1 MTNNAK
7 GLALTSLGVFIMSL
21 ESLFIKFTTISP
33 FLFSFYIGI
42 FMFIS
47 MFSTF
52 LFKPKEV
59 LKKALKTSLPF
70 MIICAI
76 LMGVSNIFF
85 ITAVKTTTVANVV
98 IIFSTA
104 ALFSALFAYIFFR
117 EKMTKNIIIASFFM
131 FIGLFIIFND
141 KLEIGSFE
149 GNIYAL
155 LCTALFATSF
165 VLLSRYKEMDRV
177 LLTAL
182 SGVSLSI
189 IAFFFCDELL
199 IDFKTLMIVM
209 IMGLLISPIS
219 RVLLGNGAK
228 YISASE
234 VSLLMIIETVMAPI
248 WVWIFLDEVPSSY
261 TFIGG
266 SIIVATLIIN
276 SLYTLRKDTFLT
288 KKDDC
293 NIIEQLKK
301 R

>member
-47 MFSTF
+47 MISTF
-52 LFKPKEV
+52 LFKEKAV
-59 LKKALKTSLPF
+59 LKKALSTNLL
-70 MIICAI
+70 MLIVCAI
-76 LMGVSNIFF
+76 LMGTSNIFF

-104 ALFSALFAYIFFR
+104 ALFSALFAYLFYR
-117 EKMTKNIIIASFFM
+117 EKITKNIIVASFFM
-131 FIGLFIIFND
+131 FVGLFIIFND
-141 KLEIGSFE
+141 KLEIGSIE

-155 LCTALFATSF
+155 LCTAFFATSY
-165 VLLSRYKEMDRV
+165 VILSRYKEMDRFI
-177 LLTAL
+177 LTAFSGLAL
-182 SGVSLSI
+182 SM
-189 IAFFFCDELL
+189 IAFFFCDDLS
-199 IDFKTLMIVM
+199 IDFKTLAIVM

-219 RVLLGNGAK
+219 RVFLGNGAK

-234 VSLLMIIETVMAPI
+234 VSLLMIIETIMAPV
-248 WVWIFLDEVPSSY
+248 WVWIFLNEVPSSY

-266 SIIVATLIIN
+266 SIIVATLIVN
-276 SLYTLRKDTFLT
+276 SLYTL
-288 KKDDC
+288 KKV
-293 NIIEQLKK
+293 
-301 R
+301 

>member
-7 GLALTSLGVFIMSL
+7 GLALTSLGVLIMSL

-47 MFSTF
+47 MFSSF
-52 LFKPKEV
+52 ILNKKESI
-59 LKKALKTSLPF
+59 KSALTTNLSIL
-70 MIICAI
+70 IVCSI
-76 LMGVSNIFF
+76 LMGTSNIFF

-104 ALFSALFAYIFFR
+104 ALFSALFAYLFF
-117 EKMTKNIIIASFFM
+117 KVKITKNIFYASFFI
-131 FIGLFIIFND
+131 FLGLYIIFND
-141 KLEIGSFE
+141 QLDIGSFE

-165 VLLSRYKEMDRV
+165 VLLSRYKDMNRV
-177 LLTAL
+177 ILTAF
-182 SGVSLSI
+182 SGLSLSM
-189 IAFFFCDELL
+189 IAFFFCDELA
-199 IDFKTLMIVM
+199 IDFKTLIIVM
-209 IMGLLISPIS
+209 FMGLVISPFS

-234 VSLLMIIETVMAPI
+234 VSLLMIIETIMAPI
-248 WVWIFLDEVPSSY
+248 WVWIFLNEVPSSY

-266 SIIVATLIIN
+266 SIIVTTLIVN
-276 SLYTLRKDTFLT
+276 SLYTL
-288 KKDDC
+288 
-293 NIIEQLKK
+293 K
-301 R
+301 RN

>member
-47 MFSTF
+47 MISTF
-52 LFKPKEV
+52 IFKEKAV
-59 LKKALKTSLPF
+59 LKKALNTNLL
-70 MIICAI
+70 MLIVCAI
-76 LMGVSNIFF
+76 LMGTSNIFF

-104 ALFSALFAYIFFR
+104 ALFSALFAYLFYR
-117 EKMTKNIIIASFFM
+117 EKITKNIIVASFFM
-131 FIGLFIIFND
+131 FVGLFIIFND
-141 KLEIGSFE
+141 KLEIGSIE

-155 LCTALFATSF
+155 LCTAFFATSY
-165 VLLSRYKEMDRV
+165 VILSRYKEMDRFI
-177 LLTAL
+177 LTAFSGLAL
-182 SGVSLSI
+182 SM
-189 IAFFFCDELL
+189 IAFFFCDDLS
-199 IDFKTLMIVM
+199 IDFKTLAVVM

-219 RVLLGNGAK
+219 RVFLGNGAK

-234 VSLLMIIETVMAPI
+234 VSLLMIIETIMAPV
-248 WVWIFLDEVPSSY
+248 WVWIFLNEVPSSY

-266 SIIVATLIIN
+266 SVIIGTLIAN
-276 SLYTLRKDTFLT
+276 SLYTL
-288 KKDDC
+288 KKV
-293 NIIEQLKK
+293 
-301 R
+301 

>member
-47 MFSTF
+47 MISTF
-52 LFKPKEV
+52 IFKEKAV
-59 LKKALKTSLPF
+59 LKKALTTNLP
-70 MIICAI
+70 MLIVCAI
-76 LMGVSNIFF
+76 LMGTSNIFF

-104 ALFSALFAYIFFR
+104 ALFSALFAYLFYR
-117 EKMTKNIIIASFFM
+117 EKITKNIIVASFFM
-131 FIGLFIIFND
+131 FVGLFIIFND
-141 KLEIGSFE
+141 KLEIGSIE

-155 LCTALFATSF
+155 LCTAFFATSY
-165 VLLSRYKEMDRV
+165 VILSRYKEMDRFI
-177 LLTAL
+177 LTAFSGLAL
-182 SGVSLSI
+182 SM
-189 IAFFFCDELL
+189 IAFFFCDDLS
-199 IDFKTLMIVM
+199 IDFKTLAVVM

-219 RVLLGNGAK
+219 RVFLGNGAK

-234 VSLLMIIETVMAPI
+234 VSLLMIIETIMAPV
-248 WVWIFLDEVPSSY
+248 WVWIFLNEVPSSY

-266 SIIVATLIIN
+266 SIIVATLIVN
-276 SLYTLRKDTFLT
+276 SLYTL
-288 KKDDC
+288 KKV
-293 NIIEQLKK
+293 
-301 R
+301 

>member
-47 MFSTF
+47 MISTF
-52 LFKPKEV
+52 IFKEKAV
-59 LKKALKTSLPF
+59 LKKALNTNLL
-70 MIICAI
+70 MLIVCAI
-76 LMGVSNIFF
+76 LMGTSNIFF

-104 ALFSALFAYIFFR
+104 ALFSALFAYLFYR
-117 EKMTKNIIIASFFM
+117 EKITKNIIVASFFM
-131 FIGLFIIFND
+131 FVGLFIIFND
-141 KLEIGSFE
+141 KLEIGSIE

-155 LCTALFATSF
+155 LCTAFFATSY
-165 VLLSRYKEMDRV
+165 VILSRYKEMDRFI
-177 LLTAL
+177 LTAFSGLAL
-182 SGVSLSI
+182 SM
-189 IAFFFCDELL
+189 IAFFFCDDLS
-199 IDFKTLMIVM
+199 IDFKTLAIVM

-219 RVLLGNGAK
+219 RVFLGNGAK

-234 VSLLMIIETVMAPI
+234 VSLLMIIETIMAPV
-248 WVWIFLDEVPSSY
+248 WVWIFLNEVPSSY

-266 SIIVATLIIN
+266 SIIVATLIVN
-276 SLYTLRKDTFLT
+276 SLYTL
-288 KKDDC
+288 KKV
-293 NIIEQLKK
+293 
-301 R
+301 

>member
-47 MFSTF
+47 MISTF
-52 LFKPKEV
+52 IFKEKAV
-59 LKKALKTSLPF
+59 LKKALNTNLL
-70 MIICAI
+70 MLIVCAI
-76 LMGVSNIFF
+76 LMGTSNIFF

-104 ALFSALFAYIFFR
+104 ALFSALFAYLFYR
-117 EKMTKNIIIASFFM
+117 EKITKNIIVASFFM
-131 FIGLFIIFND
+131 FVGLFIIFND
-141 KLEIGSFE
+141 KLEIGSIE

-155 LCTALFATSF
+155 LCTAFFATSY
-165 VLLSRYKEMDRV
+165 VILSRYKEMDRFI
-177 LLTAL
+177 LTAFSGLAL
-182 SGVSLSI
+182 SM
-189 IAFFFCDELL
+189 IAFFFCDDLS
-199 IDFKTLMIVM
+199 IDFKTLAVVM

-219 RVLLGNGAK
+219 RVFLGNGAK

-234 VSLLMIIETVMAPI
+234 VSLLMIIETIMAPI

-266 SIIVATLIIN
+266 SIIIATLIVN
-276 SLYTLRKDTFLT
+276 SIYTL
-288 KKDDC
+288 
-293 NIIEQLKK
+293 K
-301 R
+301 RGE

>member
-47 MFSTF
+47 MISTF
-52 LFKPKEV
+52 IFKEKAV
-59 LKKALKTSLPF
+59 LKKALNTNLL
-70 MIICAI
+70 MLIVCAI
-76 LMGVSNIFF
+76 LMGTSNIFF

-104 ALFSALFAYIFFR
+104 ALFSALFAYLFYR
-117 EKMTKNIIIASFFM
+117 EKITKNIIVASFFM
-131 FIGLFIIFND
+131 FVGLFIIFND
-141 KLEIGSFE
+141 KLEIGSIE

-155 LCTALFATSF
+155 LCTAFFATSY
-165 VLLSRYKEMDRV
+165 VILSRYKEMDRFI
-177 LLTAL
+177 LTAFSGLAL
-182 SGVSLSI
+182 SM
-189 IAFFFCDELL
+189 IAFFFCDDLS
-199 IDFKTLMIVM
+199 IDFKTLAVVM

-219 RVLLGNGAK
+219 RVFLGNGAK

-234 VSLLMIIETVMAPI
+234 VSLLMIIETIMAPI

-266 SIIVATLIIN
+266 SIIIATLIAN
-276 SLYTLRKDTFLT
+276 SIYTL
-288 KKDDC
+288 
-293 NIIEQLKK
+293 K
-301 R
+301 RGE

>member
-47 MFSTF
+47 MISTF
-52 LFKPKEV
+52 IFKEKAV
-59 LKKALKTSLPF
+59 LKNALNTNLL
-70 MIICAI
+70 MLIVCAI
-76 LMGVSNIFF
+76 LMGTSNIFF

-104 ALFSALFAYIFFR
+104 ALFSALFAYLFYR
-117 EKMTKNIIIASFFM
+117 EKITKNIIVASFFM
-131 FIGLFIIFND
+131 FVGLFIIFND
-141 KLEIGSFE
+141 KLEIGSIE

-155 LCTALFATSF
+155 LCTAFFATSY
-165 VLLSRYKEMDRV
+165 VILSRYKDMDRFI
-177 LLTAL
+177 LTAFSGLAL
-182 SGVSLSI
+182 SM
-189 IAFFFCDELL
+189 IAFFFCDDLS
-199 IDFKTLMIVM
+199 IDFKTLAIVM

-219 RVLLGNGAK
+219 RVFLGNGAK

-234 VSLLMIIETVMAPI
+234 VSLLMIIETIMAPV
-248 WVWIFLDEVPSSY
+248 WVWIFLNEVPSSY

-266 SIIVATLIIN
+266 SIIVATLIVN
-276 SLYTLRKDTFLT
+276 SLYTL
-288 KKDDC
+288 KKV
-293 NIIEQLKK
+293 
-301 R
+301 

>member
-47 MFSTF
+47 MISTF
-52 LFKPKEV
+52 VFKEKAV
-59 LKKALKTSLPF
+59 LKKAFNSSMPIL
-70 MIICAI
+70 IICAI
-76 LMGVSNIFF
+76 LMGTSNIFF

-98 IIFSTA
+98 IIFGTA
-104 ALFSALFAYIFFR
+104 ALFSALFAYLFFK
-117 EKMTKNIIIASFFM
+117 EKITINIIIASFFM
-131 FIGLFIIFND
+131 FVGLFIIFND
-141 KLEIGSFE
+141 ELEIGSLT

-155 LCTALFATSF
+155 LCTALFAMSF
-165 VLLSRYKEMDRV
+165 VLLSRYKQMDRV

-182 SGVSLSI
+182 SGLVLSI
-189 IAFFFCDELL
+189 IAFFFCEDLA
-199 IDFKTLMIVM
+199 IDLKTLVVVM
-209 IMGLLISPIS
+209 TMGLLISPIS
-219 RVLLGNGAK
+219 RVLLGTGAK

-234 VSLLMIIETVMAPI
+234 VSLLMIIETIMAPV

-266 SIIVATLIIN
+266 SIIVATLVAN
-276 SLYTLRKDTFLT
+276 ALYTL
-288 KKDDC
+288 KKVSY
-293 NIIEQLKK
+293 
-301 R
+301 

>member
-47 MFSTF
+47 MISTF
-52 LFKPKEV
+52 IFKEKAV
-59 LKKALKTSLPF
+59 LKKALTTNLPM
-70 MIICAI
+70 MIVCAT
-76 LMGVSNIFF
+76 LMGTSNIFF

-104 ALFSALFAYIFFR
+104 ALFSALFAYLFFR
-117 EKMTKNIIIASFFM
+117 EKITKNIIIASFFM
-131 FIGLFIIFND
+131 FVGLFIIFND

-155 LCTALFATSF
+155 LCTAFFATSY
-165 VLLSRYKEMDRV
+165 VILSRYKEMDRFI
-177 LLTAL
+177 LTAFSGLAL
-182 SGVSLSI
+182 SM
-189 IAFFFCDELL
+189 IAFFFCDDLS
-199 IDFKTLMIVM
+199 IDFKTLAVVM

-219 RVLLGNGAK
+219 RVFLGNGAK

-234 VSLLMIIETVMAPI
+234 VSLLMIIETIMAPI

-266 SIIVATLIIN
+266 SIIIATLIVN
-276 SLYTLRKDTFLT
+276 SIYTL
-288 KKDDC
+288 
-293 NIIEQLKK
+293 K
-301 R
+301 RGE

>member
-47 MFSTF
+47 MISTF
-52 LFKPKEV
+52 IFKEKAV
-59 LKKALKTSLPF
+59 LKKALNTNLL
-70 MIICAI
+70 MLIVCAI
-76 LMGVSNIFF
+76 LMGTSNIFF

-104 ALFSALFAYIFFR
+104 ALFSALFAYLFYR
-117 EKMTKNIIIASFFM
+117 EKITKNIIVASFFM
-131 FIGLFIIFND
+131 FVGLFIIFND
-141 KLEIGSFE
+141 KLEIGSIE

-155 LCTALFATSF
+155 LCTAFFATSY
-165 VLLSRYKEMDRV
+165 VILSRYKEMDRFI
-177 LLTAL
+177 LTAFSGLAL
-182 SGVSLSI
+182 SM
-189 IAFFFCDELL
+189 IAFFFCDDLS
-199 IDFKTLMIVM
+199 IDFKTLAVVM

-219 RVLLGNGAK
+219 RVFLGNGAK

-234 VSLLMIIETVMAPI
+234 VSLLMIIETIMAPI

-266 SIIVATLIIN
+266 SIIIATLIIN
-276 SLYTLRKDTFLT
+276 SIYTL
-288 KKDDC
+288 
-293 NIIEQLKK
+293 K
-301 R
+301 RGE

>member
-47 MFSTF
+47 MFTSF
-52 LFKPKEV
+52 IFRKKENIKKSLNKISLMLFV
-59 LKKALKTSLPF
+59 CAL
-70 MIICAI
+70 
-76 LMGVSNIFF
+76 LMGSSNIFF

-98 IIFSTA
+98 IIFST
-104 ALFSALFAYIFFR
+104 SALFAALFAYLFYR
-117 EKMTKNIIIASFFM
+117 EKITKNIIIASFFI

-141 KLEIGSFE
+141 KLEIGSLE
-149 GNIYAL
+149 GNIYAI
-155 LCTALFATSF
+155 LCTALFSTSF
-165 VLLSRYKEMDRV
+165 VLLSKYKEMDRTI
-177 LLTAL
+177 LTAF
-182 SGVSLSI
+182 SGLALSI
-189 IAFFFCDELL
+189 LAFFFCDELL

-209 IMGLLISPIS
+209 TMGLLISPIS

-248 WVWIFLDEVPSSY
+248 WVWIFLNEVPSSY

-266 SIIVATLIIN
+266 SIIIATLLIN
-276 SLYTLRKDTFLT
+276 SLYTL
-288 KKDDC
+288 KKS
-293 NIIEQLKK
+293 
-301 R
+301 

>member
-47 MFSTF
+47 MISTF
-52 LFKPKEV
+52 IFKEKAV
-59 LKKALKTSLPF
+59 LKKALTTNLPM
-70 MIICAI
+70 MIVCAI
-76 LMGVSNIFF
+76 LMGTSNIFF

-104 ALFSALFAYIFFR
+104 ALFSALFAYLFYR
-117 EKMTKNIIIASFFM
+117 EKITKNIIVASFFM
-131 FIGLFIIFND
+131 FVGLFIIFND
-141 KLEIGSFE
+141 KLEIGSIE

-155 LCTALFATSF
+155 LCTAFFATSY
-165 VLLSRYKEMDRV
+165 VILSRYKEMDRFI
-177 LLTAL
+177 LTAFSGLAL
-182 SGVSLSI
+182 SM
-189 IAFFFCDELL
+189 IAFFFCDDLS
-199 IDFKTLMIVM
+199 IDFKTLAVVM

-219 RVLLGNGAK
+219 RVFLGNGAK

-234 VSLLMIIETVMAPI
+234 VSLLMIIETIMAPV
-248 WVWIFLDEVPSSY
+248 WVWIFLNEVPSSY

-266 SIIVATLIIN
+266 SIIVATLIVN
-276 SLYTLRKDTFLT
+276 SLYTL
-288 KKDDC
+288 KKV
-293 NIIEQLKK
+293 
-301 R
+301 